1 MSEKMTS
8 ITLPGTS
15 GFADWGYLDRQK
27 MINAYRFIARR
38 QKEEAEKILNAADE
52 DFIVEQHT
60 GIHVRRNI
68 RRI

>member
-15 GFADWGYLDRQK
+15 GFADLGYRDRLE
-27 MINAYRFIARR
+27 MIKSYRYIAGRE
-38 QKEEAEKILNAADE
+38 KEEAEKILNAADG
-52 DFIVEQHT
+52 DFVVEQHT
-60 GIHVRRNI
+60 GVHVRRNI